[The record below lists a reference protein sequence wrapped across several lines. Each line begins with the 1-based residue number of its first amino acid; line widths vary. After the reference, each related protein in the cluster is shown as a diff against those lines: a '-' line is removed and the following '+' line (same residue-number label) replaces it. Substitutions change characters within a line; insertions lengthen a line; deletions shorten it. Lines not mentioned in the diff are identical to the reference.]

1 MKKLVIGIAIL
12 LGSATTAWSAP
23 PAPLTKL
30 RQITALANAEADR
43 KLPVAFEAT
52 VTSYL
57 KQNSTL
63 YVQDDGVGI
72 YVFPKT
78 DAQLVAGDRV
88 LVRGTTAGSFHPI
101 VVSESITFL
110 RHGSLPEAVP
120 ATFDDLIHFK
130 YDCVLVKVRGVIR
143 AADKQL
149 YSKANG
155 IDLKVLLDGGYFD
168 VFVDYNT
175 DDSLENLLDAEV
187 EITGVAGGAFGGK
200 MQVIGVMMVVP
211 SPSLVRV
218 IHRANNDPW
227 SLPLT
232 PMDQVITGYH
242 ITDRTKRVRVHGV
255 VTYYQPNR
263 SAVLQD
269 GKKSLWIMTQTY
281 QPMAIGDIVDATGFP
296 EARNGFLT
304 LSHGELRD
312 SHVQAPIAPMPTTR
326 KDLATSGHIIDLVSV
341 EGIVVSEAR
350 GGTQDQYNLT
360 ADGQLFNAIYH
371 HPTDNQLSLPMKQ
384 IPIGSK
390 VRVTGICVT
399 EDSNPFD
406 PDVGFDILM
415 RTFDDIEVIAGPS
428 MVNIRNLT
436 IAVGLLLV
444 LVFFA
449 IARSWA
455 VERKVRHQTA
465 ALAATEQRR
474 SRILV
479 DINGSRPLAEIIE
492 EITEFVSFQLGGAP
506 CWCQITDG
514 ARLGKFSPGIGTQ
527 RIACEEIP
535 SRSGLPHGEIC
546 VAFDKASKPSAT
558 EADTLSMTAGLA
570 ALAIET
576 RRLYSDLHRRS
587 EFDLLTD
594 IHNRF
599 ALEKRLDMQIAEA
612 HHKAGV
618 FGLIYIDLDKF
629 KPINDHYGHHIGDL
643 YLQEV
648 ALRMKSQLR
657 GADILARVGGD
668 EFAALI
674 SEARSRDGVEEI
686 AQRLERC
693 FDQPFFIEGIRI
705 LGAAS
710 FGIAFYPEDGA
721 TKDELLNAADGTMY
735 AVKNKKRPEAAK
747 VA

>member
-1 MKKLVIGIAIL
+1 
-12 LGSATTAWSAP
+12 
-23 PAPLTKL
+23 
-30 RQITALANAEADR
+30 
-43 KLPVAFEAT
+43 
-52 VTSYL
+52 
-57 KQNSTL
+57 
-63 YVQDDGVGI
+63 
-72 YVFPKT
+72 
-78 DAQLVAGDRV
+78 
-88 LVRGTTAGSFHPI
+88 
-101 VVSESITFL
+101 
-110 RHGSLPEAVP
+110 
-120 ATFDDLIHFK
+120 
-130 YDCVLVKVRGVIR
+130 
-143 AADKQL
+143 
-149 YSKANG
+149 
-155 IDLKVLLDGGYFD
+155 
-168 VFVDYNT
+168 
-175 DDSLENLLDAEV
+175 
-187 EITGVAGGAFGGK
+187 
-200 MQVIGVMMVVP
+200 
-211 SPSLVRV
+211 
-218 IHRANNDPW
+218 
-227 SLPLT
+227 
-232 PMDQVITGYH
+232 
-242 ITDRTKRVRVHGV
+242 
-255 VTYYQPNR
+255 
-263 SAVLQD
+263 
-269 GKKSLWIMTQTY
+269 MTQTY

-296 EARNGFLT
+296 EAHNGFLT

-312 SHVQAPIAPMPTTR
+312 SYVRAPIAPMPTTR

-371 HPTDNQLSLPMKQ
+371 HPTDNQSSLPMKQ

-415 RTFDDIEVIAGPS
+415 RDFDDIIVVASPS

-436 IAVGLLLV
+436 IVVGLLLFV
-444 LVFFA
+444 VFFA

-455 VERKVRHQTA
+455 VERKVRRQA
-465 ALAATEQRR
+465 ARLAATEQRR

-492 EITEFVSFQLGGAP
+492 EITEFVSFQLGGIP

-514 ARLGKFSPGIGTQ
+514 ARLGKFFPEAVSH

-535 SRSGLPHGEIC
+535 SRSGLPLGEILAA
-546 VAFDKASKPSAT
+546 VDKTCKPSVA
-558 EADTLSMTAGLA
+558 EADTLSMAAGLA

-599 ALEKRLDMQIAEA
+599 ALEKQLDLRIGEA
-612 HHKAGV
+612 RNKAGV
-618 FGLIYIDLDKF
+618 LGLIYIDLDKF
-629 KPINDHYGHHIGDL
+629 KPINDQYGHHVGDL

-648 ALRMKSQLR
+648 ALRMKHQLR
-657 GADILARVGGD
+657 GADILARLGGD

-674 SEARSRDGVEEI
+674 SEARNREGVEEI
-686 AQRLERC
+686 AYRLKRC

-721 TKDELLNAADGTMY
+721 TRDDLLNAADTAMY
-735 AVKNKKRPEAAK
+735 TAKNKKRQEVVV